1 MRREGVLFHLF
12 CSNANVNDEGRE
24 CLNLDVPRFGEG
36 RTGVGVGSRSGS
48 GRKVEYHGWILRI
61 KQGCAGG

>member
-36 RTGVGVGSRSGS
+36 HTGVGVVVAPAQEERSN
-48 GRKVEYHGWILRI
+48 IM
-61 KQGCAGG
+61 AGY